1 MKKGIRVFVV
11 LLLAVAVIASYSVPA
26 DVYAAGT
33 TKKPKAD
40 AVEYYTN
47 SEGDKTGIKT
57 ITILPYTYYNIN
69 GDTKDPKTVELNDAT
84 IQKIAA
90 EQIFPRWGVIAEG
103 IFRDQANQLVTIE
116 GSGMMSSDKSPSNSF
131 DRHFSQTRS
140 GVSGHNYSWGLN
152 DLAKELGTPEPKS
165 KHNTAEQSEFAILQG
180 STNNDEVVY
189 SGLFPIN
196 NLKEAR
202 NLMGKSL
209 RACADD
215 NDLTV
220 DDFLGNGK
228 DKSGN
233 EYRLPDLDN
242 DKTDGGYCNVVTCV
256 NRAGDSADYDY
267 VCFGLA
273 VYDFDVTPIAA
284 SDLSYIHAAQDYADE
299 PDPIKAAAEAHAEGV
314 AYSDDPH
321 STDTFATNK
330 SSQESTTSVSL
341 TSEESEEIGS
351 TTEES
356 FEWGM
361 EQEIGADV
369 GIGPGSDN
377 FARVTLHFQQN
388 FHELWNTMKGSSQT
402 KSKREE
408 RTVNQELV
416 LPGHTAANIK
426 QTNNTSTAWQSY
438 QQPVVLNYKVAV
450 FAMSGDYYN
459 GWGGMISASRYDKE
473 WLSVLFDGSDGCEP
487 GGCNALAS
495 LQNRAIV
502 NADTD
507 GYDRTKGKYKSWCDK
522 SAWKYNTKINW
533 NNIASTL
540 AGDNRDTHTIPN
552 YKGEKS
558 SLKDLASQLLF
569 AETAR
574 KFTRDRKIMT
584 SEVSSLMPLY
594 NLASVDITSKNRNFE
609 VRTGDRLYLD
619 GIELGGF
626 DKDNVEFYGFDS
638 GLGAWTLSDDDAVGA
653 STDDGGSVTKV
664 TTADGYLTLNTDK
677 QTGSQWVTISSEQT
691 TADKVYHLVWEVDK
705 SKKIT
710 TMQSVDEE
718 ATHPDSVM
726 TEEEL
731 EAVETPS
738 LGVSVKSDTA
748 NVKSIEVS
756 GSYTGPYD
764 QEINLN
770 KELDVTVQNTD
781 GGLMSIPIYWEDN
794 GVRPA
799 EVHESGEAKFST
811 PGTYKVR
818 AYSLNN
824 GQKITSNWI
833 DIEAKAKPALK
844 KIDFSVPSLDEDLL
858 TLTKKYNTRS
868 YDLNSYLKFYDQYG
882 ETWEG
887 TREDPLPTIRFSL
900 DDEDGAVI
908 ENGVLTVSK
917 AGTYTVTAK
926 AYDGNGNL
934 LSYAIP
940 SLKFKVTEDRW
951 LDSIEFNEPAVGKND
966 LKLQSVDDQ
975 ITIGGLKDL
984 LCYYDQNG
992 KPMEL
997 TAGETPKV
1005 TFRLTGEPEGAEIR
1019 SGGGYTF
1026 FAYKPGVYTI
1036 QPVIDGYSVN
1046 PITIEVTE
1054 ARYLVIETI
1063 DPVKQPITEYGGSV
1077 TVDLDKYVNATT
1089 QFGGSWKD
1097 GVPAMNYTLDAGVTG
1112 AAIGEKDGIENAFVS
1127 DTPGKYIV
1135 HVAPKKA
1142 SAYTADIDDIEI
1154 TVVKQSRVQAV
1165 GMDFL
1170 VLSPEQRTV
1179 PTQAQ
1184 AEEPPADETDG
1195 QTGEPTGDTND
1206 TQTGDTTGDQPE
1218 PLLIDP
1224 SQCIAY
1230 YDQFGERIKTEDL
1243 AGLKLP
1249 KISGY
1254 TINTESF
1261 ENNKATVEL
1270 TEVDGKPMLAAKTAG
1285 ICEVTPILADEGY
1298 EAQPGYLF
1306 LIDEE
1311 TGDYI
1316 NEAAGE
1322 LIKAYFDVCAYHAKD
1337 AEQVVSDGLN
1347 IIAAANSKEAADSLL
1362 SMYKDKLKKY
1372 GHAAGTPVKENIN
1385 FETGAY
1391 EKVIYCTNCGAELHR
1406 EAKSA
1411 PVDISGAA
1419 VTVKNVTYNG
1429 KKQTPAVTV
1438 RAGDVTLTKG
1448 TDYTLTYKNNT
1459 AAGKAT
1465 VTAKGIGDYTG
1476 SVSKA
1481 FTIYKKANT
1490 LKVSGKKVTVKYKNV
1505 KKKAQILG
1513 VTKVIK
1519 FTNKGQGAKT
1529 YVKKSGNKK
1538 ITINKKTGKVT
1549 VKKKLKKGTY
1559 KVKVKVTA
1567 AGSANYKKSAVKIV
1581 TLTIIIK

>member
-11 LLLAVAVIASYSVPA
+11 LLLAVAVMASYSVPV

-33 TKKPKAD
+33 KKKPKAD

-47 SEGDKTGIKT
+47 SEDEKTGIKS

-69 GDTKDPKTVELNDAT
+69 GDTKDPKTVELNDAA
-84 IQKIAA
+84 IKKIAE

-131 DRHFSQTRS
+131 DRHFSQTRD

-152 DLAKELGTPEPKS
+152 DLAKELGTPDAKS
-165 KHNTAEQSEFAILQG
+165 KHNTAEQGEFAILQG

-189 SGLFPIN
+189 SGIYPIN
-196 NLKEAR
+196 NLKDAR
-202 NLMGKSL
+202 TLMGKSL

-284 SDLSYIHAAQDYADE
+284 SDLNYIHAAQEYADE
-299 PDPIKAAAEAHAEGV
+299 PDPIKAAMEAGAEGV
-314 AYSDDPH
+314 SYS
-321 STDTFATNK
+321 SKSNEAANYYATNN

-388 FHELWNTMKGSSQT
+388 FHELWNTMKGNSQT

-408 RTVNQELV
+408 RTVNQELA
-416 LPGHTAANIK
+416 LPGHTAAHII
-426 QTNNTSTAWQSY
+426 QTNTISTGWQDY

-459 GWGGMISASRYDKE
+459 GWGGMISASRYDKQ
-473 WLSVLFDGSDGCEP
+473 WMSILFDGSDGCEP

-502 NADTD
+502 NADSE
-507 GYDRTKGKYKSWCDK
+507 GYDKTKGKYRSWCDK
-522 SAWKYNTKINW
+522 SAWKYNDKINW
-533 NNIASTL
+533 NSIASTL
-540 AGDNRDTHTIPN
+540 AGDNRDSHTIKN

-574 KFTRDRKIMT
+574 KFTRDRKIVT
-584 SEVSSLMPLY
+584 TDVAPVIPLY
-594 NLASVDITSKNRNFE
+594 NLASVEITSENKNYE
-609 VRTGDRLYLD
+609 VHTGGKLYLD

-626 DKDNVEFYGFDS
+626 DKGPVAFYDFDAGWGSWNLSETDAAGATTVDSDSDN
-638 GLGAWTLSDDDAVGA
+638 
-653 STDDGGSVTKV
+653 VTKV
-664 TTADGYLTLNTDK
+664 TTADGRMTLNTDE
-677 QTGSQWVTISSEQT
+677 QTGSQWVTISKEQT
-691 TADKVYHLVWEVDK
+691 TEDKVYHLTWEID
-705 SKKIT
+705 SDAKIKT
-710 TMQSVDEE
+710 RETGDGY
-718 ATHPDSVM
+718 M
-726 TEEEL
+726 TEEDL
-731 EAVETPS
+731 KAVKTPS
-738 LGVSVKSDTA
+738 LGVSVKRDTA
-748 NVKSIEVS
+748 NVGSIEIS

-764 QEINLN
+764 QKINLN
-770 KELDVTVQNTD
+770 KELDVTVKDNA
-781 GGLMSIPIYWEDN
+781 GSRISVPIYWEDN
-794 GVRPA
+794 NVTP
-799 EVHESGEAKFST
+799 EVNVEENGETTFST
-811 PGTYKVR
+811 PGTYKVH
-818 AYSLNN
+818 AYTLSNED
-824 GQKITSNWI
+824 KIISNTI
-833 DIEAKAKPALK
+833 TIEAKAKPTLK
-844 KIDFSVPSLDEDLL
+844 TIDFSAPSLDEDLL
-858 TLTKKYNTRS
+858 TLTKKHNTRS

-887 TREDPLPTIRFSL
+887 TKEDPLPTIKFDV
-900 DDEDGAVI
+900 DDEDGATI
-908 ENGVLTVSK
+908 DNGILTVSK
-917 AGTYTVTAK
+917 AEASPKYSTYTVTAT
-926 AYDGNGNL
+926 AYDKNGNK
-934 LSYAIP
+934 LSYDIP
-940 SLKFKVTEDRW
+940 ALKFKVTADRW
-951 LDSIEFNEPAVGKND
+951 LDSIEFNDPDVGQND

-975 ITIGGLKDL
+975 ITVRDLKSYL
-984 LCYYDQNG
+984 SYYDQDG
-992 KPMEL
+992 KPLDL

-1005 TFRLTGEPEGAEIR
+1005 SFRLTGNPEGAEIK

-1026 FAYKPGVYTI
+1026 FAYRPGLYTI
-1036 QPVIDGYSVN
+1036 QPVVDGFSVN
-1046 PITIEVTE
+1046 PVTIEVTE
-1054 ARYLVIETI
+1054 ARHLVIETI
-1063 DPVKQPITEYGGSV
+1063 DPTKQPITEYGGSV

-1097 GVPAMNYTLDAGVTG
+1097 GLPAMNYTLDAGVTG
-1112 AAIGEKDGIENAFVS
+1112 ATIGEKDGIENAFVT

-1142 SAYTADIDDIEI
+1142 SAYTAAIDDIEI
-1154 TVVKQSRVQAV
+1154 TVVKQSRVQSV

-1170 VLSPEQRTV
+1170 VLSPEERTV
-1179 PTQAQ
+1179 PTPAQ
-1184 AEEPPADETDG
+1184 AEEPPAGETDG
-1195 QTGEPTGDTND
+1195 
-1206 TQTGDTTGDQPE
+1206 QTGDTTGDQPE

-1224 SQCIAY
+1224 SKCIAY
-1230 YDQFGERIKTEDL
+1230 YNQFGERIEDPS
-1243 AGLKLP
+1243 GLKLP
-1249 KISGY
+1249 KVSGY
-1254 TINTESF
+1254 TINTESIK
-1261 ENNKATVEL
+1261 NKAEVEL
-1270 TEVDGKPMLAAKTAG
+1270 VEVEENGELKPMLAAKSAG

-1298 EAQPGYLF
+1298 EVSSGYLF

-1311 TGDYI
+1311 TSGFISD
-1316 NEAAGE
+1316 AMGE
-1322 LIKAYFDVCAYHAKD
+1322 LMMAYFDVCSHHAKD
-1337 AEQVVSDGLN
+1337 AEKVVSDGLD
-1347 IIAAANSKEAADSLL
+1347 ILASAYTEETADAVLTQ
-1362 SMYKDKLKKY
+1362 YKNNLKKY
-1372 GHAAGTPVKENIN
+1372 GHVAGTPVKENIN

-1490 LKVSGKKVTVKYKNV
+1490 LKVSGKKVTVKYKKV
-1505 KKKAQILG
+1505 KKKAQTLG
-1513 VTKVIK
+1513 VTRVIK

-1581 TLTIIIK
+1581 TITIKVK